1 MVTICTTSLTF
12 NNSTFCP
19 HSVFMCFVWISEQT
33 AIISLYSINW
43 LVFITETEFVYCAVR
58 TGYLNI
64 IRVNLCLRKLM
75 VYKMTGAH
83 LQPPHFQPSGVCSP
97 LLEESQLQSVRL
109 PELQA
114 CVTAWTTPALVTAY
128 MKAVSLLPAQT
139 TQHTDNKFET
149 IRCKGGTPHRRWRS
163 NSYLP
168 QFRRPQNAGGAFLWK
183 RLTNTQYNRTK

>member
-1 MVTICTTSLTF
+1 MY
-12 NNSTFCP
+12 
-19 HSVFMCFVWISEQT
+19 FVWISEQT

-43 LVFITETEFVYCAVR
+43 LVVITETGRVYCAVR
-58 TGYLNI
+58 TVYLNI
-64 IRVNLCLRKLM
+64 IQVNLCLRKLM

-83 LQPPHFQPSGVCSP
+83 LQPPHFQPSGVSRP

-139 TQHTDNKFET
+139 TQHTHNKFEQFGAKEGLHT
-149 IRCKGGTPHRRWRS
+149 DAGAPIATCHNLGALKKQAVRS
-163 NSYLP
+163 SENI
-168 QFRRPQNAGGAFLWK
+168 
-183 RLTNTQYNRTK
+183 